1 MLYGIMFYNLYD
13 KGKVPFKP
21 THPNKDH
28 WSADGHID
36 MTKSTAISNLI
47 INVFSTIVINI

>member
-28 WSADGHID
+28 WSADGHLD
-36 MTKSTAISNLI
+36 MTKSTAISNLV